1 MLLSSGVLWK
11 LKRAVLVLVLVV
23 GCACV
28 NNTKTKERRRLG
40 LAGLE
45 GKWDGMG

>member
-1 MLLSSGVLWK
+1 MLLSCGVLWK
-11 LKRAVLVLVLVV
+11 LKRAVLVLVV

-40 LAGLE
+40 WAGLE